1 MASERLKE
9 AATLLQIGWSLV
21 TGHWSLVAD
30 HWPMDTAKGRFLESH
45 VPWCCAFV
53 PM

>member
-1 MASERLKE
+1 MAGERLKE
-9 AATLLQIGWSLV
+9 AAKLLQID
-21 TGHWSLVAD
+21 WSLVAD